1 MLPKLLQTFGWA
13 LVALLAV
20 GAGSGL
26 PLQAAVNVQLRQ
38 AIGSPVRAS
47 LASFIVGTALLFA
60 LSLASREPWPAV
72 ATLTRAPWWVWTG
85 GLLGAVFIFSTIVV
99 VPRLGAAFAFALI
112 VAGQMTASIAIDQFG
127 LFGVQQASVSP
138 GRLAGAALLVCGVVL
153 IRK

>member
-1 MLPKLLQTFGWA
+1 VLPKVLQTFGYA
-13 LVALLAV
+13 LVGLLAV
-20 GAGSGL
+20 GAGIGL

-47 LASFIVGTALLFA
+47 LASFVVGTALLLA
-60 LSLASREPWPAV
+60 LSVASRESWPAA
-72 ATLTRAPWWVWTG
+72 ATLARTPWWIWTG
-85 GLLGAVFIFSTIVV
+85 GLLGAFFIFSTIVV

-127 LFGVQQASVSP
+127 LFGVQPTPASP
-138 GRLAGAALLVCGVVL
+138 GRLAGAALLVCAVVL